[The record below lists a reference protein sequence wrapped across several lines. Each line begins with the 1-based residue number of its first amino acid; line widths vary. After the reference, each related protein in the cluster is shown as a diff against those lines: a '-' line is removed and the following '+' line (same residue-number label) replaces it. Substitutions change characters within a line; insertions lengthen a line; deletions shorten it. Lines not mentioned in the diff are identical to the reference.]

1 LVLGGYIVLVL
12 SGAVVA
18 LLAALAYELVEWIRF
33 PSRFPDF
40 LRSPVRAQGPRW
52 VRLNCGI
59 ALFVVVS
66 GIIVIASAAASS

>member
-1 LVLGGYIVLVL
+1 VLVL
-12 SGAVVA
+12 SGVAVV
-18 LLAALAYELVEWIRF
+18 LLAALAYKLVEWIRF

-40 LRSPVRAQGPRW
+40 LRSPVRPQGPRW

-66 GIIVIASAAASS
+66 GIIVIAGAAVSG